1 MRILL
6 DECLPKKL
14 KSEFTGHTIS
24 TVQEKGW
31 AGTKNGEL
39 LRRAENE
46 FDVWITA
53 DRNIEYQQN
62 LSNFD
67 IAVIVLVAPR
77 NQLEYLLP
85 LIPQLHEVLETIQS
99 GHIIYIDPT

>member
-14 KSEFTGHTIS
+14 KSEFTGHTIF

>member
-1 MRILL
+1 MQILL

-14 KSEFTGHTIS
+14 KAEFIDHIVF

-31 AGTKNGEL
+31 SGMKNGEL
-39 LRRAENE
+39 LRSAEKE

-62 LSNFD
+62 LSRFD
-67 IAVIVLVAPR
+67 IAIIVLIAPR
-77 NQLEYLLP
+77 NQLEFLLP
-85 LIPQLHEVLETIQS
+85 LIPRLNETLQTIQA
-99 GHIIYIDPT
+99 GQITYIDAI